1 MGHCWGRFGS
11 HPTEQ
16 AAQPFSSLVLA
27 LSRGTGTFLCAIPVA
42 LPCLPIIF
50 SLNPFHA
57 YVSVPCLSLNLCSGL
72 YPCVS
77 LCMSRVSAALF
88 VFLAISFSLHPCLCL
103 CPFSL
108 SLSLV
113 FSCFPP
119 SVPVGLSPLLSL
131 RVSPCVSVSVY
142 VYLQPQLC
150 VSLPPSRLWHP
161 FPLSASLSVFLSW
174 SRPQPLAAMPP
185 WPEPGAVLASAAP
198 SRLPAHPSSSRAV
211 SDQCRHPT
219 PASQPPA
226 RRGRWSGDCRQ
237 EYLHA
242 TPGIENSLKLT
253 NSLGGGS
260 EKAYL
265 HI

>member
-1 MGHCWGRFGS
+1 MPISEPLFW
-11 HPTEQ
+11 
-16 AAQPFSSLVLA
+16 SL
-27 LSRGTGTFLCAIPVA
+27 SLC
-42 LPCLPIIF
+42 F
-50 SLNPFHA
+50 SL
-57 YVSVPCLSLNLCSGL
+57 YVSCVCCPLCLSSHLFLS
-72 YPCVS
+72 PS
-77 LCMSRVSAALF
+77 L
-88 VFLAISFSLHPCLCL
+88 SLPLSL
-103 CPFSL
+103 LSL

-174 SRPQPLAAMPP
+174 SRPQPLAAMSP

-253 NSLGGGS
+253 NSLGWGS